1 MCSKDYKHRYNGIT
15 QVALESIDV
24 ISLVST
30 RPFSC
35 SLFYVVRPK
44 WWANCRESAKFHK
57 TFTVHRISA
66 VAIPLQN
73 PSTHFHAGPQQNM
86 KKKKLY
92 HIKRKIFF

>member
-1 MCSKDYKHRYNGIT
+1 MCPKTTSTGVT

-24 ISLVST
+24 ISPVST
-30 RPFSC
+30 RPFSSC
-35 SLFYVVRPK
+35 SLFHVVRPK

-73 PSTHFHAGPQQNM
+73 PSTHFHAGPQQN
-86 KKKKLY
+86 
-92 HIKRKIFF
+92 I